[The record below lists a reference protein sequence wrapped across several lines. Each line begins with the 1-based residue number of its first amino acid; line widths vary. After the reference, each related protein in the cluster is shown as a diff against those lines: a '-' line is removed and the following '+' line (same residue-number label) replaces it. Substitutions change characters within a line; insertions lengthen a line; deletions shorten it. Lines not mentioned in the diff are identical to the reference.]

1 MLKITLGPRVWAL
14 FGGITW
20 HLPVVGPHERNRRW
34 RTGGLKS
41 EDVVAAEV
49 FKDCKIRF
57 DVKTNLLDLSIFEI
71 AAAIKQWMS

>member
-1 MLKITLGPRVWAL
+1 
-14 FGGITW
+14 
-20 HLPVVGPHERNRRW
+20 
-34 RTGGLKS
+34 LKS

-49 FKDCKIRF
+49 IKDCKIRF